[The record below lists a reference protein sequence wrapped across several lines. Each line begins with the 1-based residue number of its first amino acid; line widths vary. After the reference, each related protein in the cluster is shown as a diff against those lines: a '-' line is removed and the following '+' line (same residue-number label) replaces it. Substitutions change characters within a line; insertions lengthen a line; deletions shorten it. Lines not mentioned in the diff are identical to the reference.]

1 MEFDRMG
8 KNICSTKSVLF
19 LSLSPPL
26 SLQVFG
32 KSFYTSSIENRIR
45 QNSQWL
51 GTLFSSLE
59 KAFVPK
65 KSNDY
70 GEILGDP
77 IREEDRKTWCSDRK
91 KARWPISSRH
101 ENTRGLIKG
110 KQWGLNDPIKRK
122 LGLTCKK
129 EGTEFELS
137 FPGDAFSWLLF
148 DTWRGMTVEKGRGR
162 RKGGEKRREECWR
175 GRVGK

>member
-19 LSLSPPL
+19 LSL

-77 IREEDRKTWCSDRK
+77 IREEGRKSDARTGRK
-91 KARWPISSRH
+91 HVGLSPRDTRTVAALLK
-101 ENTRGLIKG
+101 ENSG
-110 KQWGLNDPIKRK
+110 
-122 LGLTCKK
+122 
-129 EGTEFELS
+129 
-137 FPGDAFSWLLF
+137 A
-148 DTWRGMTVEKGRGR
+148 
-162 RKGGEKRREECWR
+162 
-175 GRVGK
+175 